1 MTPETQLAMTKAERD
16 AFKQDAAA
24 LSTKVSCLETECVL
38 TNDRLDRIMKERD
51 RFRAERDEL
60 ARVLADSNPH
70 GLRDQLDDMTEE
82 RDRLRVA
89 LKDATET
96 LDLVTRQLATANRE
110 REDQHATLNT
120 ELRQRDL
127 DARVMVDE
135 EVRKLRAQLTAM
147 TDARDAANDRAAM
160 MERDAAESRAKLDTL
175 SAMFRAAIS
184 ALVRG

>member
-1 MTPETQLAMTKAERD
+1 MTPETQLATTKAERD
-16 AFKQDAAA
+16 AHKKDAAN
-24 LSTKVSCLETECVL
+24 LSTIITRLEADCV
-38 TNDRLDRIMKERD
+38 T
-51 RFRAERDEL
+51 
-60 ARVLADSNPH
+60 
-70 GLRDQLDDMTEE
+70 LRDQSHDIAEE

-110 REDQHATLNT
+110 REDQHATINT
-120 ELRQRDL
+120 ELRQRDI

-160 MERDAAESRAKLDTL
+160 MERNAADSRAKLNTL